1 MSARRIRA
9 PKTER
14 SSHCCGSLA
23 HECCVI
29 RELLNDER
37 KLVLTSD
44 RWHVIHSE
52 WTGGPGTPRF
62 LRKIVSEHDDG
73 ASALES
79 ARQLKAELV
88 AKMRMAKAKKRAAE
102 ARDQV
107 LVKRPNAE
115 SLENAGRIPR
125 KR

>member
-1 MSARRIRA
+1 MRSALALRGRITHDHR
-9 PKTER
+9 
-14 SSHCCGSLA
+14 
-23 HECCVI
+23 VI
-29 RELLNDER
+29 RELLNSER
-37 KLVLTSD
+37 KLVITSD

-73 ASALES
+73 AAALIS

-88 AKMRMAKAKKRAAE
+88 AKMKKRAAE

-107 LVKRPNAE
+107 LVKRPNSE

-125 KR
+125 KRA